1 MNNYKNNEYIKKM
14 QTSYY
19 LHLKKIQEQRGQLQM
34 LNHHRETLK
43 KNEIM
48 KNRQYE
54 YDRLIGINSRTRIK
68 MTEPKLNARLNA
80 LEALGIKA
88 TTGN

>member
-1 MNNYKNNEYIKKM
+1 MNNYNNNEYIKKA
-14 QTSYY
+14 QKSYY
-19 LHLKKIQEQRGQLQM
+19 LHLKQIQEQRKQLQI

-48 KNRQYE
+48 KNRQHE

-68 MTEPKLNARLNA
+68 MTDPKLNHRLNA

-88 TTGN
+88 VTGN